1 MFNLRNKE
9 NNKKRFKGTII
20 YVTKYEDVEV
30 EKLLDIIVRNIEGYV
45 RQENRM
51 PDKLKLSYNNY
62 NRILEHNK
70 SLIKKRGDKYFT
82 FGVEIEV

>member
-1 MFNLRNKE
+1 MFNLK
-9 NNKKRFKGTII
+9 NNEKKFKGTTI
-20 YVTKYEDVEV
+20 YVTKYEDVKV
-30 EKLLDIIVRNIEGYV
+30 EKLLDIIVRNIESYV

-62 NRILEHNK
+62 DKILKYNK
-70 SLIKKRGDKYFT
+70 SLIEKKGNKYFT